1 MLPSV
6 VSHRD
11 DRVAMLEAENAELRD
26 RIEHL
31 EREMFSGDLLW
42 PVEWSL
48 TGSEARV
55 VGLLLARNFARKDQ
69 IMTALYR
76 DLNRDEAEAKIVY
89 VFVCKISRKL
99 THFGIVIRTIW
110 RVGYAIDEPNRGLLN
125 KALASD
131 ADPAETRQTMSLIA
145 EGALA

>member
-6 VSHRD
+6 ASHRD
-11 DRVAMLEAENAELRD
+11 DRVAMLEAENAELRG

-42 PVEWSL
+42 PVEWCL

-76 DLNRDEAEAKIVY
+76 DLNRDEAEAKIVD
-89 VFVCKISRKL
+89 VFVCKIRRKL
-99 THFGIVIRTIW
+99 TPFGILIRTIW
-110 RVGYAIDEPNRGLLN
+110 GVGYAIDEPNRGLLN
-125 KALASD
+125 KALAPD
-131 ADPAETRQTMSLIA
+131 ADPAETRQTMSFIA

>member
-1 MLPSV
+1 MLPSAV
-6 VSHRD
+6 APRD

-42 PVEWSL
+42 PVEWCL

-55 VGLLLARNFARKDQ
+55 VGLLLARPFARKDQ

-76 DLNRDEAEAKIVY
+76 DLHRDEAEAKIVD
-89 VFVCKISRKL
+89 VFACKIRKKL
-99 THFGIVIRTIW
+99 TPFGVVIRTIW
-110 RVGYAIDEPNRGLLN
+110 GVGYAIDEPNRGLLN
-125 KALASD
+125 KALAPD
-131 ADPAETRQTMSLIA
+131 ADPIEARSTMALIA